1 MYLETFNIHHK
12 DWLNHSGRTGRS
24 GRSQTNLLRWLAF
37 LLRSLIVIL
46 TVLLFWISF
55 SSDTSI
61 CSTLAFPALGNSDHV
76 VISVPIVF
84 PLNLQWDAPCH
95 CIAYE
100 YSHTDWDSLHD
111 NRRDASWE
119 HIFKLSASDAAS
131 EFCEWAQVRIDVY
144 IPHQK
149 YQVKPHS
156 SPWFSA
162 SCAAAIVHR
171 NHFFRLYQKDK
182 SSDSK
187 VKFRQASNRCKR
199 VLEAAKLA
207 YANKTKESIT
217 SQKIGS
223 QDFWWICST
232 SSIQQP
238 RGVVFCI

>member
-12 DWLNHSGRTGRS
+12 DWLNHSGQTGRS

-76 VISVPIVF
+76 VISVPIAF

-111 NRRDASWE
+111 NWRDASWE

-156 SPWFSA
+156 SP
-162 SCAAAIVHR
+162 
-171 NHFFRLYQKDK
+171 
-182 SSDSK
+182 
-187 VKFRQASNRCKR
+187 
-199 VLEAAKLA
+199 
-207 YANKTKESIT
+207 
-217 SQKIGS
+217 
-223 QDFWWICST
+223 
-232 SSIQQP
+232 
-238 RGVVFCI
+238 